1 VKLADSWTYDDMRLR
16 FGIGLRGLMN
26 PSAYGHRA
34 TFGLARLEMVLIWSR
49 PFSATCIDSV
59 KERHNP

>member
-1 VKLADSWTYDDMRLR
+1 MRLG

-34 TFGLARLEMVLIWSR
+34 AFGLARLEMFLIWSR